1 MKKFRALIIGND
13 INAYYLA
20 RCYHEFTGEK
30 ADLLSIIIPGEK
42 PFAYTRYTK
51 ILNIK
56 YVENLWDEKVFL
68 SELDKYYEEHKKE
81 KILLV
86 SSNETYGEFIAKNK
100 SKLKSKFFFNYPSV
114 KLQHTLVNKEDFYKT
129 YADSVIDLPR
139 SIYYDCTK
147 NEEIKP
153 EDIKKIIESKDRSL
167 AGKTLQPNGLYLVS
181 VKYE

>member
-56 YVENLWDEKVFL
+56 YCSGSTFREYACNL
-68 SELDKYYEEHKKE
+68 
-81 KILLV
+81 
-86 SSNETYGEFIAKNK
+86 FI
-100 SKLKSKFFFNYPSV
+100 
-114 KLQHTLVNKEDFYKT
+114 
-129 YADSVIDLPR
+129 
-139 SIYYDCTK
+139 
-147 NEEIKP
+147 
-153 EDIKKIIESKDRSL
+153 
-167 AGKTLQPNGLYLVS
+167 
-181 VKYE
+181 

>member
-68 SELDKYYEEHKKE
+68 SELDKYYEEHK
-81 KILLV
+81 
-86 SSNETYGEFIAKNK
+86 NE
-100 SKLKSKFFFNYPSV
+100 
-114 KLQHTLVNKEDFYKT
+114 
-129 YADSVIDLPR
+129 
-139 SIYYDCTK
+139 
-147 NEEIKP
+147 
-153 EDIKKIIESKDRSL
+153 
-167 AGKTLQPNGLYLVS
+167 
-181 VKYE
+181 

>member
-68 SELDKYYEEHKKE
+68 SELDKYYEEKHRIRDTWRE
-81 KILLV
+81 Y
-86 SSNETYGEFIAKNK
+86 ETYTKIDVHPDSEG
-100 SKLKSKFFFNYPSV
+100 SKGGRP
-114 KLQHTLVNKEDFYKT
+114 
-129 YADSVIDLPR
+129 I
-139 SIYYDCTK
+139 
-147 NEEIKP
+147 
-153 EDIKKIIESKDRSL
+153 
-167 AGKTLQPNGLYLVS
+167 
-181 VKYE
+181 